1 MGESN
6 ISVTETDLPTV
17 AVLLAAYN
25 GREWLVEQVD
35 SILSQHGVEVTIFVS
50 VDASSDDTE
59 GMVAALA
66 RNDSR
71 IKPLPFGRRFGGAG
85 PNFFRLIK
93 ECDLDNFDA
102 VALAD
107 QDDIWL
113 EYKLARACQMIKD
126 GKADVVSSDVVAFW
140 PCGEKQAIRK
150 SQPQRKFD
158 YFFEAAGPGCTYV
171 FNRASIQAFQ
181 KFLIHNSMGLGKIV
195 LHDWLAYAFCRHNG
209 FHWCIDSEPSMMYRQ
224 HSSNQVGTN
233 KGFKAILKRLEMVR
247 SHWYRRQVKAIS
259 QLVAPDSPERVTSF
273 KFMLKNANQLRRKRS
288 ERFALVAMRLVGLF

>member
-1 MGESN
+1 MGEDSE
-6 ISVTETDLPTV
+6 SVTEAEFPSV

-25 GREWLVEQVD
+25 GREWLGEQVD
-35 SILSQHGVEVTIFVS
+35 SILSQQGVEVTIFVS
-50 VDASSDDTE
+50 VDASSDNTE
-59 GMVAALA
+59 EMVATLA

-85 PNFFRLIK
+85 PNFFRLLT
-93 ECDLDNFDA
+93 ECDLDSFDA
-102 VALAD
+102 VALSD

-113 EYKLARACQMIKD
+113 EYKLARACRIIRE

-140 PCGEKQAIRK
+140 PGSRKKTIRK
-150 SQPQRKFD
+150 SQPQRKLD

-171 FNRASIQAFQ
+171 FGGACIQAFQ
-181 KFLIHNSMGLGKIV
+181 KFLIHNSTGLGKVV

-209 FHWCIDSEPSMMYRQ
+209 FRWFIDSEPSMLYRQ
-224 HSSNQVGTN
+224 HSGNQVGTN
-233 KGFKAILKRLEMVR
+233 KGLKAILKRLEMVR

-259 QLVAPDSPERVTSF
+259 QLVAPDFPERVTSF